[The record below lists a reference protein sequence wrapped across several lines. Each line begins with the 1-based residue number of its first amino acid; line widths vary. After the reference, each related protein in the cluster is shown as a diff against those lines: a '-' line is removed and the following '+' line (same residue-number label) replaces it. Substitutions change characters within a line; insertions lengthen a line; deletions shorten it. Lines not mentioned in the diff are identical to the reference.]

1 MLFEPVPLFRIET
14 EIPSATSPKW
24 YFADCFYSGARS
36 SSFCPALRAFYLQL
50 RNSNRIHRCFA
61 ELERLPEE
69 NDNDS

>member
-36 SSFCPALRAFYLQL
+36 SSFCPALSMFYLQL
-50 RNSNRIHRCFA
+50 RSSKIHRSFA
-61 ELERLPEE
+61 ELVSIPKE
-69 NDNDS
+69 NNNES

>member
-1 MLFEPVPLFRIET
+1 MIFEPVPLFRIET

-36 SSFCPALRAFYLQL
+36 SSFCPALSMFYLQL
-50 RNSNRIHRCFA
+50 RSSKIHRSFA

-69 NDNDS
+69 NDNES